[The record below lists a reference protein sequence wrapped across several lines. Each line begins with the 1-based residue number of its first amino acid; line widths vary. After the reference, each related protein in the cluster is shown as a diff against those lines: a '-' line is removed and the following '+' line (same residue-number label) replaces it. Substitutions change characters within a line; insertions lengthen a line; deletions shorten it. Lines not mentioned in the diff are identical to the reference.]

1 MDLSTAATASSSSS
15 VTVSRLSVV
24 PPQQRHVHVQQRQAA
39 LLQVSGVAT
48 NAAAATTTELKS
60 RPVLVTPHAVVPPV
74 AVSEHL
80 SVRPPQYDGDMRPQ
94 VRRNA
99 ET

>member
-24 PPQQRHVHVQQRQAA
+24 PPQQRHVHVQQRQT
-39 LLQVSGVAT
+39 LLQVNGVAT
-48 NAAAATTTELKS
+48 NAAATTTELKS
-60 RPVLVTPHAVVPPV
+60 RPLLVTPHAVVPPV